1 VVKRKWK
8 RAVTS
13 NGDLASHSESQ
24 MGRRSRNAQAPPY
37 TTISLSMS
45 YFSSKFAPM
54 AALLFSLASS
64 SLAQTE
70 THNLPVGS
78 AIDAE
83 AKRAMVRTHANGLAI
98 AVIDHGRVGYVQA
111 YGIRNAKG
119 DPLTTDTVMY
129 GASLTKM
136 VFAYHVMQLVDQ
148 DKIRLDTP
156 FKDDFDKPLIQ
167 YGAHTEEKFLAKYGP
182 YTDLADD
189 PRWEKLTPRMSLTHS
204 TGFANF
210 WFIEPGQKLRIHF
223 DPGTQ
228 FSYSGEGL
236 SLLQFAIEHGK
247 QSQGLGVDMDDLTM
261 ATFTRLGMTRTRL
274 MWRPDFAP
282 NLADGWN
289 DKGQVLPHD
298 ERSKVR
304 VAGSM
309 DTTISDLA
317 KFVAALVRG
326 DGLSKASRAEM
337 TKPQLHLATAHQFP
351 NFGPMLPASEERKD
365 LYAGLGVVVFDGP
378 QGHGFFK
385 GGHNEQTA
393 NTVVCL
399 EKRKRCVVV
408 LSNDV
413 RAEASFAD
421 LARFILGDTGV
432 PFDWEYGD
440 HAGKS

>member
-1 VVKRKWK
+1 M
-8 RAVTS
+8 
-13 NGDLASHSESQ
+13 N
-24 MGRRSRNAQAPPY
+24 N
-37 TTISLSMS
+37 SLS
-45 YFSSKFAPM
+45 KHALL
-54 AALLFSLASS
+54 AALVLSISAH
-64 SLAQTE
+64 SLAQKAK
-70 THNLPVGS
+70 HPLPTGIS
-78 AIDAE
+78 IDAE
-83 AKRAMVRTHANGLAI
+83 VKQVMARTHANGLAI
-98 AVIDHGRVGYVQA
+98 ALIDHGKVGYVQA

-119 DPLTTDTVMY
+119 EPLTIDTVMY

-148 DKIRLDTP
+148 GKIKLDTP
-156 FKDDFDKPLIQ
+156 FKDDFDKPLIE
-167 YGAHTEEKFLAKYGP
+167 YGAHSDQKFLGKYGP

-210 WFIEPGQKLRIHF
+210 WFIEPDQRLRIHS

-247 QSQGLGVDMDDLTM
+247 TSQGLGLDMDDLTM
-261 ATFTRLGMTRTRL
+261 ATFKRLGMTRTRL
-274 MWRPDFAP
+274 MWRPDFAS

-289 DKGQVLPHD
+289 DKGQSQPHD
-298 ERSKVR
+298 QRSKVR

-309 DTTISDLA
+309 DTTITDLP

-326 DGLSKASRAEM
+326 DGLSKASGAEM
-337 TKPQLHLATAHQFP
+337 TKPQLHLTTATQFP
-351 NFGPMLPASEERKD
+351 NFGPALPVSEQRKD
-365 LYAGLGVVVFDGP
+365 LYAGLGIVVFDGP

-399 EKRKRCVVV
+399 EKSQRCVVV

-413 RAEASFAD
+413 RAEAGFAD
-421 LARFILGDTGV
+421 LVNFILGDTGV
-432 PFDWEYGD
+432 PYDWEYGNQ
-440 HAGKS
+440 AGKS

>member
-1 VVKRKWK
+1 MSLCFSKLAPLA
-8 RAVTS
+8 AV
-13 NGDLASHSESQ
+13 
-24 MGRRSRNAQAPPY
+24 
-37 TTISLSMS
+37 
-45 YFSSKFAPM
+45 
-54 AALLFSLASS
+54 LFSLASS
-64 SLAQTE
+64 PAQNAAHT
-70 THNLPVGS
+70 LPTGS

-83 AKRAMVRTHANGLAI
+83 VKKIMAGTHANGLAI
-98 AVIDHGRVGYVQA
+98 SLIDQGKVDYVQA

-119 DPLTTDTVMY
+119 DPLNTDTVMY

-148 DKIRLDTP
+148 GKIKLDTP
-156 FKDDFDKPLIQ
+156 YKDDLDRPLIE
-167 YGAHTEEKFLAKYGP
+167 YGPHSDQKFLGKYGP
-182 YTDLADD
+182 YTDLAND

-210 WFIEPGQKLRIHF
+210 WFIEPDQKLRIHF

-247 QSQGLGVDMDDLTM
+247 QSQGLGLDMDDVTM
-261 ATFTRLGMTRTRL
+261 ATFQRLGMTRTRL

-289 DKGQVLPHD
+289 DEGQPQPHD

-309 DTTISDLA
+309 DTTITDLST
-317 KFVAALVRG
+317 FVAALVRG

-337 TKPQLHLATAHQFP
+337 TKPQLHLTTAHQFP
-351 NFGPMLPASEERKD
+351 NFGPALPLNQQRKD

-385 GGHNEQTA
+385 GGHNGQTA

-399 EKRKRCVVV
+399 EKSQRCVVI

-413 RAEASFAD
+413 RAEAGFAE
-421 LARFILGDTGV
+421 LVKFLLGDTGV
-432 PFDWEYGD
+432 PYDWEYGD
-440 HAGKS
+440 RAGRS

>member
-1 VVKRKWK
+1 
-8 RAVTS
+8 
-13 NGDLASHSESQ
+13 
-24 MGRRSRNAQAPPY
+24 M
-37 TTISLSMS
+37 SLTMS
-45 YFSSKFAPM
+45 YCSSKFLVLAM
-54 AALLFSLASS
+54 LLFSLAVCPF
-64 SLAQTE
+64 AQMATQ
-70 THNLPVGS
+70 TLPAGS

-83 AKRAMVRTHANGLAI
+83 AKRAMARTHANGLAI
-98 AVIDHGRVGYVQA
+98 AVIDRGKVGYVQA
-111 YGIRNAKG
+111 YGTRNAKG

-136 VFAYHVMQLVDQ
+136 VFAYHVMQLADQ
-148 DKIRLDTP
+148 GKIKLDTP
-156 FKDDFDKPLIQ
+156 FKDDFDRPLVT
-167 YGAHTEEKFLAKYGP
+167 YGAHTDERFLGKYGP

-210 WFIEPGQKLRIHF
+210 WFIEPDQKLRIHF
-223 DPGTQ
+223 DPGSQ
-228 FSYSGEGL
+228 FNYSGEGL
-236 SLLQFAIEHGK
+236 SLLQFAIERGK
-247 QSQGLGVDMDDLTM
+247 QSQGLSVDIDDLTM
-261 ATFTRLGMTRTRL
+261 ATFRRLGMTRTRL

-289 DKGQVLPHD
+289 DKGQPQPHD

-309 DTTISDLA
+309 DTTITDFP

-326 DGLSKASRAEM
+326 DGLSKASRGEM
-337 TKPQLHLATAHQFP
+337 TKPQLHLTTAHQFP
-351 NFGPMLPASEERKD
+351 NFGPMLPVSKQRRD
-365 LYAGLGVVVFDGP
+365 LYAGLGVIVFDGP

-399 EKRKRCVVV
+399 EERQRCVIV

-413 RAEASFAD
+413 RAEAAFAN
-421 LARFILGDTGV
+421 LVKFILGDTGV
-432 PFDWEYGD
+432 PYDWEYGD
-440 HAGKS
+440 HAGTS

>member
-1 VVKRKWK
+1 VH
-8 RAVTS
+8 
-13 NGDLASHSESQ
+13 D
-24 MGRRSRNAQAPPY
+24 
-37 TTISLSMS
+37 TISLTMS
-45 YFSSKFAPM
+45 YSSSKFAPL
-54 AALLFSLASS
+54 AALLFSLAAS
-64 SLAQTE
+64 SLAQE
-70 THNLPVGS
+70 TTHTVPAGS

-83 AKRAMVRTHANGLAI
+83 AKRAMARTHANGLAI
-98 AVIDHGRVGYVQA
+98 ALIDHGKVGYVQA

-148 DKIRLDTP
+148 GKIKLDMP
-156 FKDDFDKPLIQ
+156 FKDDFDKPLIE
-167 YGAHTEEKFLAKYGP
+167 YGDHSDQKFLSKYGP

-223 DPGTQ
+223 DPGTE

-247 QSQGLGVDMDDLTM
+247 TSQGLGVDMDDLTM
-261 ATFTRLGMTRTRL
+261 ATFKRLGMTRTRL

-289 DKGQVLPHD
+289 DKGQPQPHD

-309 DTTISDLA
+309 DTTITDLP

-337 TKPQLHLATAHQFP
+337 TKPQLHLTTAHQFP
-351 NFGPMLPASEERKD
+351 NFGSVLPVSEQRKD

-399 EKRKRCVVV
+399 EKGQRCVVV

-413 RAEASFAD
+413 RAEAAFAD
-421 LARFILGDTGV
+421 LVKFILGDTGV
-432 PFDWEYGD
+432 PYDWEYGNS
-440 HAGKS
+440 AGKS